1 MKITSFNIFNTNL
14 YIYIIYLILYNIF
27 SLTQEMIEVCN
38 LQAFRR
44 YRYIY
49 IQPRAYFITRS
60 SSFVGQASEYTY
72 SSARLIEF
80 DLPGQSSSIY
90 QLTRHRD
97 YLQIYLS
104 SFLPSF
110 SSFSFSNKSFFPLS
124 VIHKNKNRISF
135 FFRPSNLENFEIQKK
150 VRFL

>member
-49 IQPRAYFITRS
+49 I
-60 SSFVGQASEYTY
+60 
-72 SSARLIEF
+72 
-80 DLPGQSSSIY
+80 
-90 QLTRHRD
+90 
-97 YLQIYLS
+97 
-104 SFLPSF
+104 
-110 SSFSFSNKSFFPLS
+110 
-124 VIHKNKNRISF
+124 
-135 FFRPSNLENFEIQKK
+135 
-150 VRFL
+150 